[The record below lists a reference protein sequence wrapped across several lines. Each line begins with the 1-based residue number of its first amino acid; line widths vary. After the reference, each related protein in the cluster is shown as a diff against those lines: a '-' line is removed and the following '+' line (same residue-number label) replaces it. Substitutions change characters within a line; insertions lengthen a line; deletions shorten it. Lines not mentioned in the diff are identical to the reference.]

1 MHFGLDHL
9 LDLGLPGLVF
19 LGLSIWLIRKAIK
32 AARTERDLEEERLE
46 GTLADELR
54 AGRARAG
61 ASQRSTL
68 MAVAPPGGPPAD
80 PLAGADRRGA
90 HPAHLLL
97 IAELLRVQH
106 AETTE
111 VADRVEVLWVRS
123 NESHVVW
130 CERRHAGI
138 PAERAPS
145 RDVIC
150 VAQVEGGAVAGRWSF
165 G

>member
-19 LGLSIWLIRKAIK
+19 LGLSIWLIRKAVK

-54 AGRARAG
+54 AGRARA
-61 ASQRSTL
+61 ARQRSNL
-68 MAVAPPGGPPAD
+68 MAVAAPADPPAD
-80 PLAGADRRGA
+80 PLAGADLRGA

-97 IAELLRVQH
+97 IAELLRAQH

-123 NESHVVW
+123 NESHAVW

-138 PAERAPS
+138 PAGGALS
-145 RDVIC
+145 REVIC
-150 VAQVEGGAVAGRWSF
+150 VAQVEGGAVAERWSF